1 MLRKLLFSLTLVLA
15 MMAVYSQA
23 AFAAKYDFKSFYS
36 CQNDAAWACESVQEA
51 AKRWQDNERVDI
63 RIVSHTIAFTPTGC
77 AVLSIAYFVAE

>member
-1 MLRKLLFSLTLVLA
+1 MLRKLLFSLTLV
-15 MMAVYSQA
+15 MALFVGFQP

-63 RIVSHTIAFTPTGC
+63 RIVSHTLAFTPTGC